1 MGQFLKEEKMGR
13 LIKEE
18 KETAPE
24 LSRKDA
30 GRILENVLKICGMPP
45 ASMTLEELEERVRM
59 KNVGAGGK

>member
-1 MGQFLKEEKMGR
+1 MGR

-45 ASMTLEELEERVRM
+45 ASMSLEELEERVRM
-59 KNVGAGGK
+59 KNARVGGKL

>member
-1 MGQFLKEEKMGR
+1 MGR

-24 LSRKDA
+24 LSREDA

-45 ASMTLEELEERVRM
+45 PSMTLEELEERVRM
-59 KNVGAGGK
+59 KNARVGGKL

>member
-1 MGQFLKEEKMGR
+1 MGR

-18 KETAPE
+18 KETVPE

-45 ASMTLEELEERVRM
+45 PSMTLEELEERVRM